1 MASPS
6 PKTFL
11 RFLAENFDLVEGLC
25 RFTTH
30 SQGDVEELLG
40 QFARDKGLTPADLVQ
55 AGLLDS
61 DEVHGRYAVV
71 GYLKAFVD
79 RLTQRRHLVDA
90 RLIEGA
96 VQDLVG
102 LRQSLEASLRIRS
115 FSRVADLV
123 LNIRE
128 RVDELHNA
136 IEGNLEAIHQ
146 ATEDYRKSPPLSSKL
161 RWGRIR
167 ELWENYV
174 LPMQAI
180 FLPDGPFD
188 EASMQLRR
196 ALDRAEESA
205 PQKVVEDFQ
214 WARFY
219 LRRLGSYAFRAYQ
232 EAAHE
237 VQPLYEQAKRNAQ
250 VALAASQLISAYHR
264 QALNQGRAPE
274 EALWDRWFGLMDPWD
289 EGRTRKPFGTNI
301 ASWLAQAYYRRPA
314 AQAMVLVPPPRPF
327 RIPLSDKVVG
337 HHFRARGGQ
346 ARDLL
351 AWLRAEFPAASL
363 RETLR
368 AYHFLLKTTELER
381 GGPRRT
387 LSHPEADITSNEI
400 QGSARGIS

>member
-1 MASPS
+1 VAAPS

-11 RFLAENFDLVEGLC
+11 RFLTENFDLVEGLC
-25 RFTTH
+25 RFSTH
-30 SQGDVEELLG
+30 SQGDVEELLA
-40 QFARDKGLTPADLVQ
+40 QFARDKELTPAGLVQ
-55 AGLLDS
+55 AGLLDR

-71 GYLKAFVD
+71 GFLKAFVD
-79 RLTQRRHLVDA
+79 RLLQRRHLVDA

-96 VQDLVG
+96 VQDLAG
-102 LRQSLEASLRIRS
+102 LRNGLEASLRIRS
-115 FSRVADLV
+115 FTRVADLV

-136 IEGNLEAIHQ
+136 IEGNLEAIHR
-146 ATEDYRKSPPLSSKL
+146 ATEDYRKSPPLSAKL

-174 LPMQAI
+174 LPMQDI
-180 FLPDGPFD
+180 FVPDGPFD
-188 EASMQLRR
+188 LASMQLRQ
-196 ALDRAEESA
+196 ALDLAEQSA
-205 PQKVVEDFQ
+205 PQKVLEDFS

-250 VALAASQLISAYHR
+250 VALAASHLISAYHR

-289 EGRTRKPFGTNI
+289 ENRTRKPFGTSI

-314 AQAMVLVPPPRPF
+314 AAALVLVPPPRRF
-327 RIPLSDKVVG
+327 RIPLSEKVVA
-337 HHFRARGGQ
+337 HHFLARGGQ

-351 AWLRAEFPAASL
+351 GWLRAEFPGASL
-363 RETLR
+363 REILR
-368 AYHFLLKTTELER
+368 AYHFLLKTSEVDR
-381 GGPRRT
+381 AGPRRT
-387 LSHPEADITSNEI
+387 LRHPEADITSNEI

>member
-1 MASPS
+1 VASPS

-25 RFTTH
+25 RYTTH
-30 SQGDVEELLG
+30 SQGDVEELLA
-40 QFARDKGLTPADLVQ
+40 QFARDKVLTPADLVQ

-61 DEVHGRYAVV
+61 DDVHGRYAVV

-79 RLTQRRHLVDA
+79 RLLQRRHLVDSK
-90 RLIEGA
+90 LIEGA
-96 VQDLVG
+96 VQDLVS
-102 LRQSLEASLRIRS
+102 LREVLEASLRSRS
-115 FSRVADLV
+115 FTRVADLV

-136 IEGNLEAIHQ
+136 VEGNLEAIHR
-146 ATEDYRKSPPLSSKL
+146 ATEDYRKSPPISSKL

-174 LPMQAI
+174 LPMQDL

-188 EASMQLRR
+188 EASMQLRQ
-196 ALDRAEESA
+196 ALDRAEESS
-205 PQKVVEDFQ
+205 PQKVLEDFQ

-250 VALAASQLISAYHR
+250 VALAASSLISAYHR
-264 QALNQGRAPE
+264 QALNQGRVPE
-274 EALWDRWFGLMDPWD
+274 ESLWDRWFGLMDPWD

-301 ASWLAQAYYRRPA
+301 ASWLAQAYYRRPNTV
-314 AQAMVLVPPPRPF
+314 AMVLVPPPRHF

-337 HHFRARGGQ
+337 HHFLARGGE
-346 ARDLL
+346 AKDLL
-351 AWLRAEFPAASL
+351 AWLRTEFPGASL
-363 RETLR
+363 REILR
-368 AYHFLLKTTELER
+368 AYHFLLKTTQVDR
-381 GGPRRT
+381 SGPRRT
-387 LSHPEADITSNEI
+387 LWHPEAEITSNEI